1 MGQPDVCRLP
11 WEELLRVLLSASVVF
26 SVSFALKGFL
36 RGRQLAERGYTSVSL
51 ADPSPFLPFS
61 SSTWAV
67 PVAILA

>member
-1 MGQPDVCRLP
+1 M
-11 WEELLRVLLSASVVF
+11 LLSASVVF

-36 RGRQLAERGYTSVSL
+36 RGRQLAERGYASVSL